1 MAKSNK
7 VTVEARVTDVLRL
20 TLAGAE
26 FGDIEQYAS
35 EQGWNVCERQIRRY
49 IETAHQRFAE
59 MTKRDRE
66 QLLGRHLMQRRALY
80 ARAMKANDLRTALQ
94 VLRDEANLE
103 GLYPPTKVAP
113 TTPDGK
119 HPYHSAAFGGVRREE
134 RVTKL
139 LLAEAGDDFSGRRLV
154 EQASPYVSYV
164 LPDTSFPV
172 LMLNVAAM
180 THVIEQ
186 LDAMAMAV
194 NAALH
199 VVLNDEDPMW
209 LDMSQLHAHRFRV
222 QRDAWALFSDGL
234 SGVGDHL
241 VKGNYDG
248 HALEMYGDKIC
259 GLAPSEEQLEAIAE
273 RWDFDVDD
281 LPTVEDDYA
290 SWRALVRPMRL

>member
-1 MAKSNK
+1 
-7 VTVEARVTDVLRL
+7 
-20 TLAGAE
+20 
-26 FGDIEQYAS
+26 
-35 EQGWNVCERQIRRY
+35 
-49 IETAHQRFAE
+49 
-59 MTKRDRE
+59 
-66 QLLGRHLMQRRALY
+66 
-80 ARAMKANDLRTALQ
+80 MKANDLRTALQ

-103 GLYPPTKVAP
+103 GLYPPTKFAP

-139 LLAEAGDDFSGRRLV
+139 LLAEADNDFSGRRLV

-186 LDAMAMAV
+186 LDALAIASNAV
-194 NAALH
+194 LH
-199 VVLNDEDPMW
+199 ATLNDEDPMW

-273 RWDFDVDD
+273 RWGFDVDD